1 METDKDVVSRFLTY
15 VKTDTQSDPESQTCP
30 STDKQFVLAG
40 MLKRE
45 LENMGVQDVRLDD
58 KCYLYAL
65 IPSNCG
71 RKTPAVG
78 FIAHLD
84 TSPDVSGKDV
94 RPVFAEDGCG
104 RRIIKS
110 DGSTLLGA
118 DDKAGI
124 AEIMTAADYIL
135 NHADFKHG
143 DVYIAFTPDEEIG
156 RGADFFDLEFFKADF
171 AYTMDGGETGEFSYE
186 NFNAAEAEIR
196 ITGKNTHPGSAKG
209 IMRNAIEAASAL
221 ACKINSLLPVPEKT
235 EGREGF
241 VHIHQ
246 INGTVEECLLR
257 CLVRDFDKQKFMGKK
272 AALKELAEK
281 TMEEFP
287 GITIECGINDQ
298 YYNMA
303 EITAKY
309 PQVRDIALQAMKNTG
324 IEPVISATRGGTD
337 GARLSFMG
345 LPCPNIFAGG
355 VNFHS
360 RDEYV
365 PVESMEA
372 ATRCIVEI
380 VRITAGLQQ

>member
-15 VKTDTQSDPESQTCP
+15 IKTDTQSDPESQTCP

-71 RKTPAVG
+71 RKTPSVG

-156 RGADFFDLEFFKADF
+156 RVADFFDLEFFKADF

-196 ITGKNTHPGSAKG
+196 ITVKNTHPGSAKG

-281 TMEEFP
+281 TMKEFP

-309 PQVRDIALQAMKNTG
+309 PQVRDIALQAMKNIG

>member
-15 VKTDTQSDPESQTCP
+15 IKTDTQSDPESQTCP

-45 LENMGVQDVRLDD
+45 LENMGVQDVCLDD

-71 RKTPAVG
+71 RKTPSVG

-124 AEIMTAADYIL
+124 AEIMTAVDYIL

-257 CLVRDFDKQKFMGKK
+257 CLVRDFDKQKFIGKK
-272 AALKELAEK
+272 AALKELSKK

-287 GITIECGINDQ
+287 GIIIECGINDQ

-324 IEPVISATRGGTD
+324 IEPVISVTRGGTD

>member
-15 VKTDTQSDPESQTCP
+15 IKTDTQSDPESQTCP

-71 RKTPAVG
+71 RKTPSVG

-124 AEIMTAADYIL
+124 AEIMTAVDYIL

-257 CLVRDFDKQKFMGKK
+257 CLVRDFDKQKFIGKK
-272 AALKELAEK
+272 AALKELSK
-281 TMEEFP
+281 KPWKNFP
-287 GITIECGINDQ
+287 ASSLN
-298 YYNMA
+298 A
-303 EITAKY
+303 
-309 PQVRDIALQAMKNTG
+309 V
-324 IEPVISATRGGTD
+324 
-337 GARLSFMG
+337 
-345 LPCPNIFAGG
+345 
-355 VNFHS
+355 
-360 RDEYV
+360 
-365 PVESMEA
+365 
-372 ATRCIVEI
+372 
-380 VRITAGLQQ
+380 

>member
-15 VKTDTQSDPESQTCP
+15 IKTDTQSDPESQTCP

-71 RKTPAVG
+71 RKTPSVG

-156 RGADFFDLEFFKADF
+156 RVADFFDLEFFKADF

-281 TMEEFP
+281 TMKEFP

-309 PQVRDIALQAMKNTG
+309 PQVRDIALQAMKNIG

>member
-15 VKTDTQSDPESQTCP
+15 IKTDTQSDPESQTCP

-71 RKTPAVG
+71 RKTPSVG

-124 AEIMTAADYIL
+124 AEIMTAVDYIL

-257 CLVRDFDKQKFMGKK
+257 CLVRDFDKQKFIGKK
-272 AALKELAEK
+272 AALKELSKK

-287 GITIECGINDQ
+287 GIIIECGINDQ

-324 IEPVISATRGGTD
+324 IEPVISVTRGGTD